1 MSGRQYG
8 LTQHGSMLRGVLP
21 NFRMFNKLQHIE
33 LIDLKGQLLP
43 VKEPHP
49 WSQRPRDQ
57 YHLLTTLC
65 GYFWSYY
72 FIDSSFAKQSSS
84 VNVVL

>member
-8 LTQHGSMLRGVLP
+8 LTQHGSMLRGGSP
-21 NFRMFNKLQHIE
+21 NCRVFNKLQRIE

-49 WSQRPRDQ
+49 RPQRPRDQ
-57 YHLLTTLC
+57 YHLLTTLRA
-65 GYFWSYY
+65 YFWSYY
-72 FIDSSFAKQSSS
+72 FIDTSFA
-84 VNVVL
+84 